1 MTTVAVHALLS
12 NKNIIVVYPYSHNE
26 IAMHKMGATRLIYE
40 QIELLRNTGHTVNL
54 LSLEEVG
61 SFMSFVLRLLGRVRQ
76 KGFRQEAKSS
86 SENKRWQLNLLAV
99 IITELLSRVDLWFTT
114 KLHNRLENL
123 EYPASIIYHYPRGFL
138 AFTKAA
144 KNFETTV
151 AIYEHNIEWKFFE
164 SNVIPNKFTAIA
176 IGTWRKME
184 LNALRQADHVICAS
198 KNDFNILDEIID
210 HNKIDVW
217 IPINRKYHDKCS
229 IDIDQVLKQ
238 ELNNNFVIGFLG
250 TNFGPNIVSV
260 RNIIDIANKMLD
272 SKIVFLIIGNVS
284 EAFDKDGS
292 NNNIPANIVFTGYVD
307 DLDSYLYICDAFL
320 NLKTTVH
327 TGIEIK
333 MFDYLKFNKPII
345 TTKIG
350 SSGFE
355 NNTNLIVVEDVEDIP
370 RLLLEIVETKE
381 RRM

>member
-1 MTTVAVHALLS
+1 MAVRALLS

-26 IAMHKMGATRLIYE
+26 IALHKMGATRLIYE
-40 QIELLRNTGHTVNL
+40 QIELLKNTGHTVNL
-54 LSLEEVG
+54 LSLEEIG

-76 KGFRQEAKSS
+76 KGFSQKDKSS
-86 SENKRWQLNLLAV
+86 SENKRWQINLLAV
-99 IITELLSRVDLWFTT
+99 ILTELLSRVDRLFTT
-114 KLHNRLENL
+114 KLQNRLKNL

-138 AFTKAA
+138 AFAKAS
-144 KNFETTV
+144 KNFEATV

-164 SNVIPNKFTAIA
+164 SNVISNKFTAIA
-176 IGTWRKME
+176 IGTWKKME
-184 LNALRQADHVICAS
+184 LSALRQADHVICAS
-198 KNDFNILDEIID
+198 KNDFNMLKEIID
-210 HNKIDVW
+210 QNKIDVW
-217 IPINRKYHDKCS
+217 IPINQKYQDNYS
-229 IDIDQVLKQ
+229 INIDQALKQ
-238 ELNNNFVIGFLG
+238 ELSNNFVIGFLG

-260 RNIIDIANKMLD
+260 RNIIDVAKKMLD
-272 SKIVFLIIGNVS
+272 SRIVFLIIGNVS
-284 EAFDKDGS
+284 EAFNNDDD
-292 NNNIPANIVFTGYVD
+292 NNNIPTNIVFTGYVD

-355 NNTNLIVVEDVEDIP
+355 NNRNLIVVEDVADTP
-370 RLLLEIVETKE
+370 RLLLEIIETKE
-381 RRM
+381 RTI

>member
-12 NKNIIVVYPYSHNE
+12 NKNIIIIYPYSHNE

-40 QIELLRNTGHTVNL
+40 QIELLKNTGHTVNL

-61 SFMSFVLRLLGRVRQ
+61 SFMPFVLKLIGRVRQ
-76 KGFRQEAKSS
+76 KGFKQKARSS

-99 IITELLSRVDLWFTT
+99 IITELLSKVDPWFTT
-114 KLHNRLENL
+114 KLQNKLKNF

-138 AFTKAA
+138 AFSKAT
-144 KNFETTV
+144 KNFEATV

-164 SNVIPNKFTAIA
+164 SNVTSNKFTAIA
-176 IGTWRKME
+176 IDTWKKME
-184 LNALRQADHVICAS
+184 LSALRQADHVICAS
-198 KNDFNILDEIID
+198 KNDFNMLKEIID

-217 IPINRKYHDKCS
+217 ISINQKYHDKCS
-229 IDIDQVLKQ
+229 IYIDQVIKQ
-238 ELNNNFVIGFLG
+238 KLSNNFVIGFLG

-260 RNIIDIANKMLD
+260 RNIIDVAKKMLD
-272 SKIVFLIIGNVS
+272 SRIVFLIIGNVS
-284 EAFDKDGS
+284 EAFDNDK
-292 NNNIPANIVFTGYVD
+292 NNIPTNIVFTGYVD

-333 MFDYLKFNKPII
+333 MFDYLKFDKPII
-345 TTKIG
+345 TTKTG

-355 NNTNLIVVEDVEDIP
+355 NNRNLIVVEDLADTP
-370 RLLLEIVETKE
+370 RLLLQMIETK
-381 RRM
+381 

>member
-1 MTTVAVHALLS
+1 MTTVAVHAILS

-26 IAMHKMGATRLIYE
+26 IALHKMGATRLIYE
-40 QIELLRNTGHTVNL
+40 QIELLKNTGHTVNL
-54 LSLEEVG
+54 LSLEEIG

-76 KGFRQEAKSS
+76 KGFSQKDGSS

-99 IITELLSRVDLWFTT
+99 IITELLSRVDRLFTT
-114 KLHNRLENL
+114 KLKDRLNNL

-138 AFTKAA
+138 AFTKAT
-144 KNFETTV
+144 KNFEATV

-164 SNVIPNKFTAIA
+164 SNVISNKFTAIA
-176 IGTWRKME
+176 ISTWKKME
-184 LNALRQADHVICAS
+184 LSALRQAAHVICAS
-198 KNDFNILDEIID
+198 KNDFNMLKEIID

-217 IPINRKYHDKCS
+217 IPINQKYHDKCS
-229 IDIDQVLKQ
+229 IDIDQSLKQ
-238 ELNNNFVIGFLG
+238 QLSNNFVIGFLG

-260 RNIIDIANKMLD
+260 RNIIDVARKMLD
-272 SKIVFLIIGNVS
+272 SKIVFLIVGNVS
-284 EAFDKDGS
+284 EAFD
-292 NNNIPANIVFTGYVD
+292 NNTNIPTNLVFTGYVD
-307 DLDSYLYICDAFL
+307 DLNSYLYICDAFL

-355 NNTNLIVVEDVEDIP
+355 NNTNLIVVEDVADTL
-370 RLLLEIVETKE
+370 RLLLELVEAKE
-381 RRM
+381 KRM